1 MPVRRCLAH
10 VSEDGSEQSVEAHL
24 EGTAALAAGFAA
36 PFGAGA
42 QGRFVGLAHDI
53 GKYSDAFQRRLLENG
68 RKVDHAT
75 AGAVECA
82 RLGAE
87 WAAFC
92 VAGHHG
98 GLPDGGSI
106 LDDAG
111 CSTLIGRLKRGLS
124 GGIPDYSAWP
134 GGLPPSTPPALW
146 GRDPLTDSF
155 FVRMLYSCLVDGDY
169 LDTEAFLRAA
179 PPPRSGHDPLPV
191 LLERLEGHIS
201 GWWPP
206 KTDLNRRRCQIL
218 RACLDGGDR
227 PRGLY
232 TLTVPTGGGKTVASL
247 AFALR
252 HAIANGLDRVIYIIP
267 YTSIIEQNA
276 AVFRDILGEGN
287 VVEHHSGVNWDPEDE
302 TAPAQYR
309 QTLAAENFDAP
320 VVVTTAV
327 QFFESLY
334 ASRPSQCRKLH
345 NCSNSVLIFDEA
357 QMLPLEHLR
366 PCVAAIAQLVAHF
379 RSTAVLCTA
388 TQPALEAQF
397 RAFAPALPIQE
408 LCPGTSDLYE
418 HFRRVTFA
426 RAGRLSREALA
437 ERLAAQ
443 PQALCIVNS
452 RKSAGALYRLLPPE
466 HRFHLSTLM
475 FPVHRR
481 AVLDQVRRRLKN
493 GLPCRVV
500 STSLIEAGVD
510 VDFPAVWREEAGLD
524 SILQAAAPLP
534 PQHRRHP
541 GGPVRRGRPRPAG
554 DGPPLLFVPAGPVR
568 PCPGPV
574 WGPGRLSAGV
584 GCGTDAF
591 PLRIRALPPDRQPHK
606 DGLHPPGRG
615 RPADGPAPRRGAL
628 PGPVPP
634 VGPVRRQPLRP
645 ALPGPAVRRRP
656 GGAGGR
662 HGSDGQPVSL
672 QPGDRPLP
680 GRRFWKRAVCLKG
693 PFFGTFLAVF
703 CDHPIERSEPHVH
716 SCRGLG

>member
-68 RKVDHAT
+68 KKVDHAT

-426 RAGRLSREALA
+426 RAGRLSREALSDGA
-437 ERLAAQ
+437 DPARPETVRRYFLSLLDLSG
-443 PQALCIVNS
+443 PALDRYGVLDAFQRGS
-452 RKSAGALYRLLPPE
+452 DAGRMPFRSVSE
-466 HRFHLSTLM
+466 RFHLIDSPTKTVYIPLDGGV
-475 FPVHRR
+475 PLTDRLR
-481 AVLDQVRRRLKN
+481 AGERSRALFRQLGQYGVSLYDQHY
-493 GLPCRVV
+493 
-500 STSLIEAGVD
+500 
-510 VDFPAVWREEAGLD
+510 
-524 SILQAAAPLP
+524 QAL
-534 PQHRRHP
+534 RS
-541 GGPVRRGRPRPAG
+541 AG
-554 DGPPLLFVPAGPVR
+554 DLEELEDGTAVMANLSLYSRETGLSLDADFGKGLFV
-568 PCPGPV
+568 
-574 WGPGRLSAGV
+574 
-584 GCGTDAF
+584 
-591 PLRIRALPPDRQPHK
+591 
-606 DGLHPPGRG
+606 
-615 RPADGPAPRRGAL
+615 
-628 PGPVPP
+628 
-634 VGPVRRQPLRP
+634 
-645 ALPGPAVRRRP
+645 
-656 GGAGGR
+656 
-662 HGSDGQPVSL
+662 
-672 QPGDRPLP
+672 
-680 GRRFWKRAVCLKG
+680 
-693 PFFGTFLAVF
+693 
-703 CDHPIERSEPHVH
+703 
-716 SCRGLG
+716 

>member
-247 AFALR
+247 SFALR

-426 RAGRLSREALA
+426 RAGRLSREALSDGDDPA
-437 ERLAAQ
+437 RPETVRRYFLSLLDLSG
-443 PQALCIVNS
+443 PALDRYGVLDAFQRGS
-452 RKSAGALYRLLPPE
+452 DAGRMPFRSVSE
-466 HRFHLSTLM
+466 RFHLIDSPTKTVYIPLDGGV
-475 FPVHRR
+475 PLTDRLR
-481 AVLDQVRRRLKN
+481 AGERSRALFRQLGQYGVSLYDQHY
-493 GLPCRVV
+493 
-500 STSLIEAGVD
+500 
-510 VDFPAVWREEAGLD
+510 
-524 SILQAAAPLP
+524 QAL
-534 PQHRRHP
+534 RS
-541 GGPVRRGRPRPAG
+541 AG
-554 DGPPLLFVPAGPVR
+554 DLEELEDGTAVMANLSLYSRETGLSLDADFGKGLFV
-568 PCPGPV
+568 
-574 WGPGRLSAGV
+574 
-584 GCGTDAF
+584 
-591 PLRIRALPPDRQPHK
+591 
-606 DGLHPPGRG
+606 
-615 RPADGPAPRRGAL
+615 
-628 PGPVPP
+628 
-634 VGPVRRQPLRP
+634 
-645 ALPGPAVRRRP
+645 
-656 GGAGGR
+656 
-662 HGSDGQPVSL
+662 
-672 QPGDRPLP
+672 
-680 GRRFWKRAVCLKG
+680 
-693 PFFGTFLAVF
+693 
-703 CDHPIERSEPHVH
+703 
-716 SCRGLG
+716 

>member
-68 RKVDHAT
+68 KKVDHAT

-426 RAGRLSREALA
+426 RAGRLSREALSDGA
-437 ERLAAQ
+437 DPARPETVRRYFLSLLDLSG
-443 PQALCIVNS
+443 PALDRYGVLDAFQRGS
-452 RKSAGALYRLLPPE
+452 DAGRMPFRSVSE
-466 HRFHLSTLM
+466 RFHLIDSPTKTVYIPLDGGVPLTDRLRAGERSRAL
-475 FPVHRR
+475 FRQLGQYGVSLYDQHYQALRSAGDLEELEDGT
-481 AVLDQVRRRLKN
+481 AVLANLSLYSRET
-493 GLPCRVV
+493 GL
-500 STSLIEAGVD
+500 SLDA
-510 VDFPAVWREEAGLD
+510 DFGK
-524 SILQAAAPLP
+524 
-534 PQHRRHP
+534 
-541 GGPVRRGRPRPAG
+541 G
-554 DGPPLLFVPAGPVR
+554 LFV
-568 PCPGPV
+568 
-574 WGPGRLSAGV
+574 
-584 GCGTDAF
+584 
-591 PLRIRALPPDRQPHK
+591 
-606 DGLHPPGRG
+606 
-615 RPADGPAPRRGAL
+615 
-628 PGPVPP
+628 
-634 VGPVRRQPLRP
+634 
-645 ALPGPAVRRRP
+645 
-656 GGAGGR
+656 
-662 HGSDGQPVSL
+662 
-672 QPGDRPLP
+672 
-680 GRRFWKRAVCLKG
+680 
-693 PFFGTFLAVF
+693 
-703 CDHPIERSEPHVH
+703 
-716 SCRGLG
+716 

>member
-68 RKVDHAT
+68 KKVDHAT

-124 GGIPDYSAWP
+124 DYSAWP

-426 RAGRLSREALA
+426 RAGRLSREALSDGA
-437 ERLAAQ
+437 DPARPETVRRYFLSLLDLSG
-443 PQALCIVNS
+443 PALDRYGVLDAFQRGS
-452 RKSAGALYRLLPPE
+452 DAGRMPFRSVSE
-466 HRFHLSTLM
+466 RFHLIDSPTKTVYIPLDGGV
-475 FPVHRR
+475 PLTDRLR
-481 AVLDQVRRRLKN
+481 AGERSRALFRQLGQYGVSLYDQHY
-493 GLPCRVV
+493 
-500 STSLIEAGVD
+500 
-510 VDFPAVWREEAGLD
+510 
-524 SILQAAAPLP
+524 QAL
-534 PQHRRHP
+534 RS
-541 GGPVRRGRPRPAG
+541 AG
-554 DGPPLLFVPAGPVR
+554 DLEELEDGTAVMANLSLYSRETGLSLDADFGKGLFV
-568 PCPGPV
+568 
-574 WGPGRLSAGV
+574 
-584 GCGTDAF
+584 
-591 PLRIRALPPDRQPHK
+591 
-606 DGLHPPGRG
+606 
-615 RPADGPAPRRGAL
+615 
-628 PGPVPP
+628 
-634 VGPVRRQPLRP
+634 
-645 ALPGPAVRRRP
+645 
-656 GGAGGR
+656 
-662 HGSDGQPVSL
+662 
-672 QPGDRPLP
+672 
-680 GRRFWKRAVCLKG
+680 
-693 PFFGTFLAVF
+693 
-703 CDHPIERSEPHVH
+703 
-716 SCRGLG
+716 

>member
-68 RKVDHAT
+68 KKVDHAT

-191 LLERLEGHIS
+191 LLELLEGHIS

-426 RAGRLSREALA
+426 RAGRLSREALSDGA
-437 ERLAAQ
+437 DPARPETVRRYFLSLLDLSG
-443 PQALCIVNS
+443 PALDRYGVLDAFQRGS
-452 RKSAGALYRLLPPE
+452 DAGRMPFRSVSE
-466 HRFHLSTLM
+466 RFHLIDSPTKTVYIPLDGGVPLTDRLRAGERSRAL
-475 FPVHRR
+475 FRQLGQYGVSLYDQHYQALRSAGDLEELEDGT
-481 AVLDQVRRRLKN
+481 AVLANLSLYSRET
-493 GLPCRVV
+493 GL
-500 STSLIEAGVD
+500 SLDA
-510 VDFPAVWREEAGLD
+510 DFGK
-524 SILQAAAPLP
+524 
-534 PQHRRHP
+534 
-541 GGPVRRGRPRPAG
+541 G
-554 DGPPLLFVPAGPVR
+554 LFV
-568 PCPGPV
+568 
-574 WGPGRLSAGV
+574 
-584 GCGTDAF
+584 
-591 PLRIRALPPDRQPHK
+591 
-606 DGLHPPGRG
+606 
-615 RPADGPAPRRGAL
+615 
-628 PGPVPP
+628 
-634 VGPVRRQPLRP
+634 
-645 ALPGPAVRRRP
+645 
-656 GGAGGR
+656 
-662 HGSDGQPVSL
+662 
-672 QPGDRPLP
+672 
-680 GRRFWKRAVCLKG
+680 
-693 PFFGTFLAVF
+693 
-703 CDHPIERSEPHVH
+703 
-716 SCRGLG
+716 

>member
-68 RKVDHAT
+68 KKVDHAT

-366 PCVAAIAQLVAHF
+366 PCVAAIAQLVSHF

-426 RAGRLSREALA
+426 RAGRLSREALSDGA
-437 ERLAAQ
+437 DPARPETVRRYFLSLLDLSG
-443 PQALCIVNS
+443 PALDRYGVLDAFQRGS
-452 RKSAGALYRLLPPE
+452 DAGRMPFRSVSE
-466 HRFHLSTLM
+466 RFHLIDSPTKTVYIPLDGGV
-475 FPVHRR
+475 PLTDRLR
-481 AVLDQVRRRLKN
+481 AGERSRALFRQLGQYGVSLYDQHY
-493 GLPCRVV
+493 
-500 STSLIEAGVD
+500 
-510 VDFPAVWREEAGLD
+510 
-524 SILQAAAPLP
+524 QAL
-534 PQHRRHP
+534 RS
-541 GGPVRRGRPRPAG
+541 AG
-554 DGPPLLFVPAGPVR
+554 DLEELEDGTAVMANLSLYSRETGLSLDADFGKGLFV
-568 PCPGPV
+568 
-574 WGPGRLSAGV
+574 
-584 GCGTDAF
+584 
-591 PLRIRALPPDRQPHK
+591 
-606 DGLHPPGRG
+606 
-615 RPADGPAPRRGAL
+615 
-628 PGPVPP
+628 
-634 VGPVRRQPLRP
+634 
-645 ALPGPAVRRRP
+645 
-656 GGAGGR
+656 
-662 HGSDGQPVSL
+662 
-672 QPGDRPLP
+672 
-680 GRRFWKRAVCLKG
+680 
-693 PFFGTFLAVF
+693 
-703 CDHPIERSEPHVH
+703 
-716 SCRGLG
+716 

>member
-53 GKYSDAFQRRLLENG
+53 GKYSEAFQRRLLENG

-98 GLPDGGSI
+98 GLPDGGSS

-111 CSTLIGRLKRGLS
+111 CSTLMGRLKRGLS

-179 PPPRSGHDPLPV
+179 PPPRGGHDPLPV

-276 AVFRDILGEGN
+276 AVFRGILGEGN

-302 TAPAQYR
+302 TAPARYR

-366 PCVAAIAQLVAHF
+366 PCVCL
-379 RSTAVLCTA
+379 LY
-388 TQPALEAQF
+388 
-397 RAFAPALPIQE
+397 
-408 LCPGTSDLYE
+408 TSP
-418 HFRRVTFA
+418 
-426 RAGRLSREALA
+426 S
-437 ERLAAQ
+437 
-443 PQALCIVNS
+443 
-452 RKSAGALYRLLPPE
+452 
-466 HRFHLSTLM
+466 
-475 FPVHRR
+475 
-481 AVLDQVRRRLKN
+481 
-493 GLPCRVV
+493 
-500 STSLIEAGVD
+500 
-510 VDFPAVWREEAGLD
+510 
-524 SILQAAAPLP
+524 
-534 PQHRRHP
+534 
-541 GGPVRRGRPRPAG
+541 PR
-554 DGPPLLFVPAGPVR
+554 D
-568 PCPGPV
+568 
-574 WGPGRLSAGV
+574 
-584 GCGTDAF
+584 
-591 PLRIRALPPDRQPHK
+591 
-606 DGLHPPGRG
+606 
-615 RPADGPAPRRGAL
+615 
-628 PGPVPP
+628 
-634 VGPVRRQPLRP
+634 
-645 ALPGPAVRRRP
+645 
-656 GGAGGR
+656 
-662 HGSDGQPVSL
+662 
-672 QPGDRPLP
+672 
-680 GRRFWKRAVCLKG
+680 
-693 PFFGTFLAVF
+693 
-703 CDHPIERSEPHVH
+703 
-716 SCRGLG
+716 

>member
-1 MPVRRCLAH
+1 MRRCLAH

-24 EGTAALAAGFAA
+24 EGTAALVAGFAA

-98 GLPDGGSI
+98 GLPDGGST

-111 CSTLIGRLKRGLS
+111 CSTLMGRLKRGLS

-134 GGLPPSTPPALW
+134 GSLPPSTPPALW

-366 PCVAAIAQLVAHF
+366 PCVAAIAQLVSHF

-426 RAGRLSREALA
+426 RAGRLSREALSDGA
-437 ERLAAQ
+437 DPARPETVRRYFLSLLDLSG
-443 PQALCIVNS
+443 PALDRYGVLDAFQRGS
-452 RKSAGALYRLLPPE
+452 DAGRMPFRSVSE
-466 HRFHLSTLM
+466 RFHLIDSPTKTVYIPLDGGVPLTDR
-475 FPVHRR
+475 FRAGERSRALFRQLGQYGVSLYDQHYQALRSAGDLEELEDGT
-481 AVLDQVRRRLKN
+481 AVLANL
-493 GLPCRVV
+493 
-500 STSLIEAGVD
+500 SLYS
-510 VDFPAVWREEAGLD
+510 REAGLSLD
-524 SILQAAAPLP
+524 ADF
-534 PQHRRHP
+534 
-541 GGPVRRGRPRPAG
+541 GKG
-554 DGPPLLFVPAGPVR
+554 LFV
-568 PCPGPV
+568 
-574 WGPGRLSAGV
+574 
-584 GCGTDAF
+584 
-591 PLRIRALPPDRQPHK
+591 
-606 DGLHPPGRG
+606 
-615 RPADGPAPRRGAL
+615 
-628 PGPVPP
+628 
-634 VGPVRRQPLRP
+634 
-645 ALPGPAVRRRP
+645 
-656 GGAGGR
+656 
-662 HGSDGQPVSL
+662 
-672 QPGDRPLP
+672 
-680 GRRFWKRAVCLKG
+680 
-693 PFFGTFLAVF
+693 
-703 CDHPIERSEPHVH
+703 
-716 SCRGLG
+716 

>member
-1 MPVRRCLAH
+1 MRRCLAH

-24 EGTAALAAGFAA
+24 EGTAALVAGFAA

-68 RKVDHAT
+68 TKVDHAT

-426 RAGRLSREALA
+426 RAGRLSREALSDGA
-437 ERLAAQ
+437 DPARPETVRRYFLSLLDLSG
-443 PQALCIVNS
+443 PALDRYGVLDAFQRGS
-452 RKSAGALYRLLPPE
+452 DAGRMPFRSVSE
-466 HRFHLSTLM
+466 RFHLIDSPTKTVYIPLDGGV
-475 FPVHRR
+475 PLTDRLR
-481 AVLDQVRRRLKN
+481 AGERSRALFRQLGQYGVSLYDQHY
-493 GLPCRVV
+493 
-500 STSLIEAGVD
+500 
-510 VDFPAVWREEAGLD
+510 
-524 SILQAAAPLP
+524 QAL
-534 PQHRRHP
+534 RS
-541 GGPVRRGRPRPAG
+541 AG
-554 DGPPLLFVPAGPVR
+554 DLEELEDGTAVMANLSLYSRETGLSLDADFGKGLFV
-568 PCPGPV
+568 
-574 WGPGRLSAGV
+574 
-584 GCGTDAF
+584 
-591 PLRIRALPPDRQPHK
+591 
-606 DGLHPPGRG
+606 
-615 RPADGPAPRRGAL
+615 
-628 PGPVPP
+628 
-634 VGPVRRQPLRP
+634 
-645 ALPGPAVRRRP
+645 
-656 GGAGGR
+656 
-662 HGSDGQPVSL
+662 
-672 QPGDRPLP
+672 
-680 GRRFWKRAVCLKG
+680 
-693 PFFGTFLAVF
+693 
-703 CDHPIERSEPHVH
+703 
-716 SCRGLG
+716 

>member
-68 RKVDHAT
+68 KKVDHAT

-111 CSTLIGRLKRGLS
+111 CSTLMGRLKRGLS

-134 GGLPPSTPPALW
+134 GSLPPSTPPALW

-426 RAGRLSREALA
+426 RAGRLSREALSDGA
-437 ERLAAQ
+437 DPARPETVRRYFLSLLDLSG
-443 PQALCIVNS
+443 PALDRYGVLDAFQRGS
-452 RKSAGALYRLLPPE
+452 DAGRMPFRSVSE
-466 HRFHLSTLM
+466 RFHLIDSPTKTVYIPLDGGVPLTDRLRAGERSRAL
-475 FPVHRR
+475 FRQLGQYGVSLYDQHYQALRSAGDLEELEDGT
-481 AVLDQVRRRLKN
+481 AVLANL
-493 GLPCRVV
+493 
-500 STSLIEAGVD
+500 SLYS
-510 VDFPAVWREEAGLD
+510 REAGLSLD
-524 SILQAAAPLP
+524 ADF
-534 PQHRRHP
+534 
-541 GGPVRRGRPRPAG
+541 GKG
-554 DGPPLLFVPAGPVR
+554 LFV
-568 PCPGPV
+568 
-574 WGPGRLSAGV
+574 
-584 GCGTDAF
+584 
-591 PLRIRALPPDRQPHK
+591 
-606 DGLHPPGRG
+606 
-615 RPADGPAPRRGAL
+615 
-628 PGPVPP
+628 
-634 VGPVRRQPLRP
+634 
-645 ALPGPAVRRRP
+645 
-656 GGAGGR
+656 
-662 HGSDGQPVSL
+662 
-672 QPGDRPLP
+672 
-680 GRRFWKRAVCLKG
+680 
-693 PFFGTFLAVF
+693 
-703 CDHPIERSEPHVH
+703 
-716 SCRGLG
+716 

>member
-68 RKVDHAT
+68 KKVDHAT

-191 LLERLEGHIS
+191 LLELLEGHIS

-397 RAFAPALPIQE
+397 RAFVPALPIQE

-426 RAGRLSREALA
+426 RAGRLSREALSDGA
-437 ERLAAQ
+437 DPARPETVRRYFLSLLDLSG
-443 PQALCIVNS
+443 PALDRYGVLDAFQRGS
-452 RKSAGALYRLLPPE
+452 DAGRMPFRSVSE
-466 HRFHLSTLM
+466 RFHLIDSPTKTVYIPLDGGV
-475 FPVHRR
+475 PLTDRLR
-481 AVLDQVRRRLKN
+481 AGERSRALFRQLGQYGVSLYDQHY
-493 GLPCRVV
+493 
-500 STSLIEAGVD
+500 
-510 VDFPAVWREEAGLD
+510 
-524 SILQAAAPLP
+524 QAL
-534 PQHRRHP
+534 RS
-541 GGPVRRGRPRPAG
+541 AG
-554 DGPPLLFVPAGPVR
+554 DLEELEDGTAVMANLSLYSRETGLSLDADFGKGLFV
-568 PCPGPV
+568 
-574 WGPGRLSAGV
+574 
-584 GCGTDAF
+584 
-591 PLRIRALPPDRQPHK
+591 
-606 DGLHPPGRG
+606 
-615 RPADGPAPRRGAL
+615 
-628 PGPVPP
+628 
-634 VGPVRRQPLRP
+634 
-645 ALPGPAVRRRP
+645 
-656 GGAGGR
+656 
-662 HGSDGQPVSL
+662 
-672 QPGDRPLP
+672 
-680 GRRFWKRAVCLKG
+680 
-693 PFFGTFLAVF
+693 
-703 CDHPIERSEPHVH
+703 
-716 SCRGLG
+716 

>member
-426 RAGRLSREALA
+426 RAGRLSREALSDGA
-437 ERLAAQ
+437 DPARPETVRRYFLSLLDLSG
-443 PQALCIVNS
+443 PALDRYGVLDAFQRGS
-452 RKSAGALYRLLPPE
+452 DAGRMPFRSVSE
-466 HRFHLSTLM
+466 RFHLIDSPTKTVYIPLDGGV
-475 FPVHRR
+475 PLTDRLR
-481 AVLDQVRRRLKN
+481 AGERSRALFRQLGQYGVSLYDQHY
-493 GLPCRVV
+493 
-500 STSLIEAGVD
+500 
-510 VDFPAVWREEAGLD
+510 
-524 SILQAAAPLP
+524 QAL
-534 PQHRRHP
+534 RS
-541 GGPVRRGRPRPAG
+541 AG
-554 DGPPLLFVPAGPVR
+554 DLEELEDGTAVMANLSLYSRETGLSLDADFGKGLFV
-568 PCPGPV
+568 
-574 WGPGRLSAGV
+574 
-584 GCGTDAF
+584 
-591 PLRIRALPPDRQPHK
+591 
-606 DGLHPPGRG
+606 
-615 RPADGPAPRRGAL
+615 
-628 PGPVPP
+628 
-634 VGPVRRQPLRP
+634 
-645 ALPGPAVRRRP
+645 
-656 GGAGGR
+656 
-662 HGSDGQPVSL
+662 
-672 QPGDRPLP
+672 
-680 GRRFWKRAVCLKG
+680 
-693 PFFGTFLAVF
+693 
-703 CDHPIERSEPHVH
+703 
-716 SCRGLG
+716 